1 MANNEEITVT
11 AYIWPTTKMGLPNWQ
26 WEQEDIKPL
35 FNVNLVA
42 KIKDVDIL
50 LGMTTSKDQISSARV
65 IYYIYSTLEE
75 FGMAD
80 FIKELTI
87 CSPLLKY

>member
-1 MANNEEITVT
+1 MSNNEEIAVT
-11 AYIWPTTKMGLPNWQ
+11 AYISPTTKCVLPNPQ
-26 WEQEDIKPL
+26 GEQEVIQPL
-35 FNVNLVA
+35 FSVNLLL

-50 LGMTTSKDQISSARV
+50 LGMTTSKDHISSARV

-80 FIKELTI
+80 FIKEFDDLQSFT
-87 CSPLLKY
+87 